1 MIDHSFP
8 DIDAWVLFYSNAELP
23 VLRHT
28 VKALNGL
35 RDDAEN
41 VNGRVLSSVILQDP
55 LMTLRVLA
63 YLAEHRHQAQ
73 LTDVTTIERALM
85 MIGVGPFF
93 RDFANL
99 PLVEDQLKSHPQ
111 ALLGLLKVITRAR
124 QAARWARE
132 LAVLR
137 HDLDVDEITI
147 AALLHDTA
155 EILMWCFAPSL
166 ALEVAGMQA
175 QNQNLRSAIAQQ
187 EVFGIALHDLQLAL
201 VRIWGLPQLLATLMD
216 HTNAESPRIRNVAL
230 AVSLARHSANGW
242 SDPALPD
249 DFRDIEELLQISH
262 DALMTK
268 LDIDVNDI

>member
-1 MIDHSFP
+1 MIDHPLP

-23 VLRHT
+23 ILRHT
-28 VKALNGL
+28 AKALNGL

-63 YLAEHRHQAQ
+63 YLAEHRHKAQ
-73 LTDVTTIERALM
+73 LTDVVTIERALM

-99 PLVEDQLKSHPQ
+99 PLVEDQFKSHPQ

-124 QAARWARE
+124 QAAHWAKE

-166 ALEVAGMQA
+166 ALDVAGMQT
-175 QNQNLRSAIAQQ
+175 QNQSLRSANAQQ

-201 VRIWGLPQLLATLMD
+201 IHTWGLPQLLATLID
-216 HTNAESPRIRNVAL
+216 HTNAESPRIKNVAL
-230 AVSLARHSANGW
+230 AVSLTRHSANGW
-242 SDPALPD
+242 NDPALPD

-262 DALMTK
+262 DALMAK
-268 LDIDVNDI
+268 LGIDVNDI